1 MGNGDMEIM
10 LPLVPARANDKEGYI
25 SEMQTAGFR
34 VEKFIEM
41 DSSDS
46 IKYSAGIY
54 VRKP

>member
-41 DSSDS
+41 DS
-46 IKYSAGIY
+46 
-54 VRKP
+54 